1 MDNRLEPLL
10 PLIDLTS
17 GVYRRF
23 LTLGHT
29 SDEATRLAELLIR
42 ASMTM
47 GLRLPVPTPAP
58 APAPTPPPTPKPEEG
73 AG

>member
-23 LTLGHT
+23 VSLGHT

-42 ASMTM
+42 ASM
-47 GLRLPVPTPAP
+47 GLRLPPIPAP
-58 APAPTPPPTPKPEEG
+58 AIPPPTPTPPES